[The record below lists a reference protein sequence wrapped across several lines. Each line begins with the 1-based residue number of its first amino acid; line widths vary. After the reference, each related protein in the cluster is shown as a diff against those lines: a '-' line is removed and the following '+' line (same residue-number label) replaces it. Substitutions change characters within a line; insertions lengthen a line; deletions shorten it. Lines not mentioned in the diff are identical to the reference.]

1 MKNILFLFSFLLLAS
16 CTKSVEIT
24 VENALD
30 FDRNGEIVEITTAG
44 LPVDLA
50 NKTYV
55 LKDAQGQGIGYQI
68 LSDRQTLIFQANVPA
83 NASVTYTLKE
93 GKPALVEKRTH
104 ARLVPERFD
113 DWAFENDFAAYRM
126 YGAALEKQPN
136 QHPSNGVDIWMKY
149 KDTPV
154 MDSIYAARDSK
165 SYHEDNGLGGFD
177 CYDVGYTLGAG
188 GINPYLDGKIWMG
201 DGFDH
206 SRIVESGAL
215 RSVFTLEY
223 DTLLVNGN
231 NYAETYTV
239 TVDAGSPLLKAAVT
253 FKGLEQPMQLAA
265 GIYMHGDSV
274 NTIYDSENKLLTFT
288 KNAVTNKRVPQKQT
302 FISVYLPAASG
313 APFVLDKQFAIASDY
328 KVGDE
333 LTYYFGGVWSG
344 WKFTTEQ
351 EWQSALA
358 QWVQAKQNPLK
369 VNVITK

>member
-1 MKNILFLFSFLLLAS
+1 MKNIILFLSMFLLAS
-16 CTKSVEIT
+16 CTKPIKIT

-30 FDRNGEIVEITTAG
+30 FDRNGEIVEVATAG

-50 NKTYV
+50 SKTYV
-55 LKDAQGQGIGYQI
+55 LKDAQGQEVGYQL
-68 LSDRQTLIFQANVPA
+68 LSDKQTLIFPAHVPA
-83 NASVTYTLKE
+83 NASATYTLTE
-93 GKPALVEKRTH
+93 GKPAPVEKRTN

-113 DWAFENDFAAYRM
+113 DWAFENDMAAYRM
-126 YGAALEKQPN
+126 YGAKLEKQPN

-154 MDSIYAARDSK
+154 MDDIYAARDSK

-188 GINPYLDGKIWMG
+188 GIDPYVDGKIWTG
-201 DGFDH
+201 DGFNQY
-206 SRIVESGAL
+206 SIAESGAL

-231 NYAETYTV
+231 NYIETYTV
-239 TVDAGSPLLKAAVT
+239 TVDAGSPLLKAVVT
-253 FKGLEQPMQLAA
+253 FQGLEQPMQLAA

-274 NTIYDSENKLLTFT
+274 NTLFDAENKLITFT
-288 KNAVTNKRVPQKQT
+288 KNAVTNKGVPQKQT
-302 FISVYLPAASG
+302 FISVYLPTAHG
-313 APFVLDKQFAIASDY
+313 LPFVLDKQFVLASDY

-333 LTYYFGGVWSG
+333 FTYYFGGTWSG

-351 EWQSALA
+351 EWQSALE
-358 QWVQAKQNPLK
+358 QFVQAKQNPLK
-369 VNVITK
+369 VTSF